1 MMKKLLAL
9 MLCFILVLSFVGCGK
24 KEDGETDAATTTED
38 STGVSVEEEI
48 VKFVNTDLPA
58 ISTEK
63 DSAVATFNKYFNGG
77 VDASA
82 WASELESTAL
92 VDFDTFLTNIDAL
105 SYTNTEVNDLKD
117 LYRKSV
123 ASERDAVQNVVL
135 AINNVDS
142 ELLTTA
148 SQDIADANT
157 YLTMYQ
163 DELISL
169 CSKYNIVTVGDFAE
183 ATLTDATALDASSG
197 DAE

>member
-9 MLCFILVLSFVGCGK
+9 MLCFILVLSFAGCGK
-24 KEDGETDAATTTED
+24 KEEAETDATTTTEA

-48 VKFVNTDLPA
+48 VKFVNTDLPS
-58 ISTEK
+58 ISSEK
-63 DSAVATFNKYFNGG
+63 DNAVSTFNKYFNGG

-82 WASELESTAL
+82 WASELESSAL
-92 VDFDTFLTNIDAL
+92 VDFDTFLTNIDSL
-105 SYTNTEVNDLKD
+105 SYSNTEVNDLKD

-142 ELLTTA
+142 GLLTTA

-169 CSKYNIVTVGDFAE
+169 CDKYNIVTVGDFAE
-183 ATLTDATALDASSG
+183 ATLTDATVEDASSG

>member
-1 MMKKLLAL
+1 MMKKLIAL
-9 MLCFILVLSFVGCGK
+9 MLCFILVISFVGCGK
-24 KEDGETDAATTTED
+24 KEEASTED
-38 STGVSVEEEI
+38 TSVVEDTGVTVEEEI

-58 ISTEK
+58 ISAEK
-63 DSAVATFNKYFNGG
+63 DEAIATFNKYFNGG

-82 WASELESTAL
+82 WAGELESSAL
-92 VDFDTFLTNIDAL
+92 VGLDSFLTNIDDL
-105 SYTNTEVNDLKD
+105 SYTNAEVNNLKD

-142 ELLTTA
+142 DSLGTA
-148 SQDIADANT
+148 SQDIADANK
-157 YLTMYQ
+157 YLQMYQ

-169 CSKYNIVTVGDFAE
+169 CDKYNIVTVGTFSE
-183 ATLTDATALDASSG
+183 ATLTDATVDDASSG